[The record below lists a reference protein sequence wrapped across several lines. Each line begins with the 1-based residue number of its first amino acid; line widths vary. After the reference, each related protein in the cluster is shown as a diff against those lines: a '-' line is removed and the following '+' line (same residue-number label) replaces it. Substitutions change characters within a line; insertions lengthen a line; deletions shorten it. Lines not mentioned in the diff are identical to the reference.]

1 MPSPQLENGYI
12 AISIEFFDK
21 LRTMHL
27 SGNEWIIL
35 LFVMRKTW
43 GWHKKSD
50 RISLTQF
57 TENTKLNR
65 STANK
70 NIKSLVAKKILVAK
84 QQPVGNIYQI
94 QKDYSLWVTS
104 CKTDTGCRF
113 DTQVVAKLTK
123 LVAKQQP
130 TKDTNTKDTIQKIER
145 VALHDLDDSHFQLI
159 AERYNVPIEFVRS
172 KYDDMVNWSESN
184 GKQKK
189 DWIAT
194 LRNWVK
200 KDAVQIRKE
209 SNARSKISNL
219 RL

>member
-12 AISIEFFDK
+12 TIAIEFFDN
-21 LRTMHL
+21 LRVMHL
-27 SGNEWIIL
+27 SGNEWIVL
-35 LFVMRKTW
+35 LFIMRKTW

-57 TENTKLNR
+57 TKDTKLNR
-65 STANK
+65 STVNK
-70 NIKSLVAKKILVAK
+70 NIKSLVAKQILVAK

-94 QKDYSLWVTS
+94 QKDYSQWVTS
-104 CKTDTGCRF
+104 CKNDTSCRF
-113 DTQVVAKLTK
+113 DTRVVAKLTK
-123 LVAKQQP
+123 LVAKQQH

-145 VALHDLDDSHFQLI
+145 VALHDLNDLHFKPI
-159 AERYNVPIEFVRS
+159 AQRYSVPIEFVRS
-172 KYDDMVNWSESN
+172 KYDDMVNWAESN

-209 SNARSKISNL
+209 HHAKSKIANL
-219 RL
+219 GL